1 MSDAYCEEHTPR
13 FEVDRLVKISG
24 EFGFNDFRPNFA
36 GTQPDE
42 MCGGLP
48 DIDGNGWTDA
58 GTDSCQGD
66 SGGPLICDV
75 DGRYQLTGIV
85 SWGSGC
91 GREGFPGVYGR
102 VHTYL
107 DWIRHTV
114 TARGDGDAILS
125 QIPSTVPE
133 FVPEP
138 EPEDDDE
145 DSDCVEPLRTEH
157 PTIEG
162 FEARTDHIPG

>member
-1 MSDAYCEEHTPR
+1 MSVYQIWNSH
-13 FEVDRLVKISG
+13 FKKNL
-24 EFGFNDFRPNFA
+24 RPNFA

-48 DIDGNGWTDA
+48 DVDGNGWTDA

-66 SGGPLICDV
+66 SGGPLICNV

-107 DWIRHTV
+107 DWIKGIV
-114 TARGDGDAILS
+114 TARGDGDAILN
-125 QIPSTVPE
+125 QIP
-133 FVPEP
+133 
-138 EPEDDDE
+138 
-145 DSDCVEPLRTEH
+145 
-157 PTIEG
+157 
-162 FEARTDHIPG
+162 

>member
-1 MSDAYCEEHTPR
+1 MHIVKNIRQDLKSTGKPR
-13 FEVDRLVKISG
+13 YREAKIS
-24 EFGFNDFRPNFA
+24 ESNYFRPNFA
-36 GTQPDE
+36 GIQADE

-66 SGGPLICDV
+66 SGGPLICNV

-107 DWIRHTV
+107 DWIKGIV

-125 QIPSTVPE
+125 QIP
-133 FVPEP
+133 
-138 EPEDDDE
+138 
-145 DSDCVEPLRTEH
+145 
-157 PTIEG
+157 
-162 FEARTDHIPG
+162 

>member
-1 MSDAYCEEHTPR
+1 M
-13 FEVDRLVKISG
+13 
-24 EFGFNDFRPNFA
+24 

-66 SGGPLICDV
+66 SGGPLICNV
-75 DGRYQLTGIV
+75 NGRYQLTGIV

-107 DWIRHTV
+107 DWIKGIV

-125 QIPSTVPE
+125 QIP
-133 FVPEP
+133 
-138 EPEDDDE
+138 
-145 DSDCVEPLRTEH
+145 
-157 PTIEG
+157 
-162 FEARTDHIPG
+162 

>member
-1 MSDAYCEEHTPR
+1 
-13 FEVDRLVKISG
+13 
-24 EFGFNDFRPNFA
+24 
-36 GTQPDE
+36 
-42 MCGGLP
+42 MCAGLP

-58 GTDSCQGD
+58 GIDACQGD

-107 DWIRHTV
+107 DWIRHIV
-114 TARGDGDAILS
+114 SARGDGDAILS
-125 QIPSTVPE
+125 QISSTAVPE
-133 FVPEP
+133 L
-138 EPEDDDE
+138 EPEDDHE
-145 DSDCVEPLRTEH
+145 DSDCVEPPRVQH
-157 PTIEG
+157 PTVDG
-162 FEARTDHIPG
+162 FEARTDHLPGFVHTLFDKSRDSAST

>member
-1 MSDAYCEEHTPR
+1 
-13 FEVDRLVKISG
+13 
-24 EFGFNDFRPNFA
+24 
-36 GTQPDE
+36 
-42 MCGGLP
+42 MCAGLP

-58 GTDSCQGD
+58 GIDACQGD

-107 DWIRHTV
+107 DWIRHIV
-114 TARGDGDAILS
+114 SARGDGDAILS
-125 QIPSTVPE
+125 QISSTAVPE
-133 FVPEP
+133 L
-138 EPEDDDE
+138 EPEDDNE
-145 DSDCVEPLRTEH
+145 DSDCVEPPRVQH
-157 PTIEG
+157 PTVDG
-162 FEARTDHIPG
+162 FEARTDHLPGFVHTLFDKSCDSAST

>member
-1 MSDAYCEEHTPR
+1 MYLN
-13 FEVDRLVKISG
+13 RLL
-24 EFGFNDFRPNFA
+24 RPNFA

-48 DIDGNGWTDA
+48 DVDNNGWTDA

-66 SGGPLICDV
+66 SGGPLICNVGD
-75 DGRYQLTGIV
+75 RYQLTGIV

-107 DWIRHTV
+107 DWIRGMDV
-114 TARGDGDAILS
+114 
-125 QIPSTVPE
+125 
-133 FVPEP
+133 
-138 EPEDDDE
+138 
-145 DSDCVEPLRTEH
+145 RTRLYD
-157 PTIEG
+157 I
-162 FEARTDHIPG
+162 IYIC